1 MELETLNGGGLP
13 RAPIRESPDFR
24 LTFQKTPMNK
34 PLSRSGMARTGA
46 FLAALATLFAAT
58 TIRAQSAYL
67 QEPSRQQLLNGLQ
80 ILFWQRPADENVLL
94 KMRIKSGAAFDVAGR
109 AGMMALL
116 GDALFP
122 DPETRQ
128 YFTDELGGR
137 LEVTTDYDGL
147 TITMS
152 GRTGGFE
159 RMVEFLRNAL
169 VTTPL
174 TPENIVRLREAR
186 IKVLHETS
194 ISPSMVADRAIAA
207 RLFGEFPYGRPAAGS
222 VETLSR
228 VDRGDLLLARERFL
242 NSDNAVLAVVGGLD
256 ERRMIRTLRQLLGN
270 WRKGDRIVP
279 ATFRQPEMP
288 DARTLIVNQ
297 PGITDAEIRF
307 AVRGL
312 ARADRDCL
320 AATLLALIVRDRW
333 QAAMTELSRAPVFA
347 RHEAHVLPGMFVMG
361 TSTKNANAGKAITAG
376 QQIIR
381 LLVTTPPAVAE
392 VERAR
397 NELKTELSKR
407 LSQPGSAADL
417 WLDAETLKLT
427 SLAQQSSSLQVVTAN
442 DVHNTA
448 VRLFKDNQIATVIIG
463 SYDELKPG
471 LGPLGKVELL
481 GDPSASKSTPPV
493 PATRP

>member
-1 MELETLNGGGLP
+1 
-13 RAPIRESPDFR
+13 
-24 LTFQKTPMNK
+24 MNK
-34 PLSRSGMARTGA
+34 PLSRSGPPLRGGLLT
-46 FLAALATLFAAT
+46 ALAILFAAT
-58 TIRAQSAYL
+58 SIQAQSAYL
-67 QEPSRQQLLNGLQ
+67 PEPGRQQLLNGLQ
-80 ILFWQRPADENVLL
+80 ILFWQRPGDENVLL
-94 KMRIKSGAAFDVAGR
+94 KMRIKSGAAFDVAGK

-122 DPETRQ
+122 DSETRQ
-128 YFTDELGGR
+128 YFSDELGGR

-159 RMVEFLRNAL
+159 RMVELLRNAL

-186 IKVLHETS
+186 LKVLHETS

-207 RLFGEFPYGRPAAGS
+207 RLFGEFPYGRPASGS

-228 VDRGDLLLARERFL
+228 VDRADLLLARERFL

-256 ERRMIRTLRQLLGN
+256 ERRVMRTLRQLLGN

-297 PGITDAEIRF
+297 PGISDAEIRF
-307 AVRGL
+307 AARGL
-312 ARADRDCL
+312 ARSDRDCV
-320 AATLLALIVRDRW
+320 AATLLAVIVRERW
-333 QAAMTELSRAPVFA
+333 QAAMTELSRASVFA
-347 RHEAHVLPGMFVMG
+347 RHEAHVLPGIFVMG
-361 TSTKNANAGKAITAG
+361 TSATNANAGRAVIAG

-381 LLVTTPPAVAE
+381 SVLTTPPTTTE
-392 VERAR
+392 LERAR
-397 NELKTELSKR
+397 NELKSEISKR
-407 LSQPGSAADL
+407 VSQPGPATDL
-417 WLDAETLKLT
+417 WLDVETLKLN
-427 SLAQQSSSLQVVTAN
+427 SLVQQSNALQAMTVK

-448 VRLFKDNQIATVIIG
+448 LRLFKDNQIATVIIG
-463 SYDELKPG
+463 SYEELKPG
-471 LGPLGKVELL
+471 LGALGKVELL
-481 GDPSASKSTPPV
+481 GDPAASKSAPPV
-493 PATRP
+493 PASRP